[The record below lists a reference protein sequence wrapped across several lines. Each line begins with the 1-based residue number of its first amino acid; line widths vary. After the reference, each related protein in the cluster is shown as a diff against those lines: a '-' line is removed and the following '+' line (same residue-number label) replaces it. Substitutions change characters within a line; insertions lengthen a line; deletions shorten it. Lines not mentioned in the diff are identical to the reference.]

1 MSYSSNSPASWEWR
15 ASIKELMDY
24 LQIYMCTHDNI
35 MQSSCGWNT
44 EINHEKE
51 LESETDTKSD
61 WRTQKN
67 DSLKTISSIRRI
79 SSLDDNE
86 LTICG

>member
-1 MSYSSNSPASWEWR
+1 
-15 ASIKELMDY
+15 MDY

-51 LESETDTKSD
+51 LYALESETNTKSD

-67 DSLKTISSIRRI
+67 EPFKTISSIRRI